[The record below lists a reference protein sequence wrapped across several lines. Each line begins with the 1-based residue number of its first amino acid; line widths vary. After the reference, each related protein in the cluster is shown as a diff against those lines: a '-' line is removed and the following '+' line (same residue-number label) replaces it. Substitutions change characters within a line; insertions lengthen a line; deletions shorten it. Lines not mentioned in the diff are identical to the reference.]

1 VHGDAIGHPRE
12 TFKKALTFR
21 QLGVFMKAEI
31 RKLLGSDKLVIGSD
45 RCIKLL
51 RQGELK
57 KIMIASNCRADLV
70 EDVTYYSGLTGAE
83 LITLDVP
90 NEELG
95 VFCKKPFNIS
105 VLGIRA

>member
-1 VHGDAIGHPRE
+1 
-12 TFKKALTFR
+12 
-21 QLGVFMKAEI
+21 MKAEI
-31 RKLLGSDKLVIGSD
+31 RKLLGSDKLIIGTD

-51 RQGELK
+51 RQGQLK
-57 KIMIASNCRADLV
+57 KIMLASNANVTVV
-70 EDVTYYSGLTGAE
+70 EDVQRYSENAE
-83 LITLDVP
+83 VVILDVP